1 MELKK
6 RLPPNTQARI
16 NRDDKIAR
24 DYLEYNQT
32 VESIAFKY
40 SLNVRSIQRIVKTYG
55 IVRTVAQANKQ
66 SARLKVYPKKPEH
79 LKVKRKHLTSKL
91 RYEILSTSNGC
102 VVCGLSRKEGAILHV
117 DHIDNNPQNNDIVNL
132 QVLCSDCNLGKYIAC
147 PVTSHNRV

>member
-16 NRDDKIAR
+16 NRDDKIAK

-55 IVRTVAQANKQ
+55 IVRTISQANKQ

-91 RYEILSTSNGC
+91 RYEVLSTSKGC

-132 QVLCSDCNLGKYIAC
+132 QVLCSDCNLGKYRAC
-147 PVTSHNRV
+147 PVTSQNRV